1 MNRAALCLLLASL
14 TTACVHRQAYVAPA
28 PADAPPAAF
37 KEDADWKTA
46 QPSDVQIR
54 GQWWEVYDDP
64 QLNALEQQVEVSS
77 QTLKQA
83 QAQFEVARAAI
94 GINRAGLFPQVG
106 VNPSIVADNP
116 SDTRAQSSN
125 GRRFTDYLLPVDAS
139 YEADVWHRVRDSVQ
153 ASRASAQASAGD
165 VEAIRLSLHAELAN
179 NYFALRGL
187 DAEKAIL
194 DSAVTAFER
203 ALELT
208 QNRFRGGLASQADVA
223 QAETQL
229 ETTRAQSIEVMINR
243 ARLEHAIAA
252 LTGKSA
258 SGFSLAAAPL
268 DTLPPAV
275 PTGLPSELLERRPDI
290 ASAERR
296 VAAANADI
304 GVARAAYFP
313 RLLLN
318 ASGGFES
325 GSAAKWITS
334 MSHFWSLGPE
344 ALVTAFDGGR
354 RRAVSA
360 QSQAAYDAQ
369 VAAYRQT
376 VIVAVQEVED
386 NLAALRLLEREA
398 ETQDRAVQAAE
409 RFLTLATNR
418 YRGGVVTY
426 LEVIAAQ
433 SASLDN
439 QRTAVTLQARRLSSS
454 VLLIKALGGGWS
466 ASSLPALAGSGL
478 VAAPSVG
485 SPTSR

>member
-1 MNRAALCLLLASL
+1 MKRTAFGLVLIALTS
-14 TTACVHRQAYVAPA
+14 ACVHRPPYVPPVPAEAPSAAY
-28 PADAPPAAF
+28 

-54 GQWWEVYDDP
+54 GQWWEVYADP
-64 QLNALEQQVEVSS
+64 QLNGLEQQIEVSS
-77 QTLKQA
+77 ETLKQA
-83 QAQFEVARAAI
+83 QAQFKVARAAI
-94 GINRAGLFPQVG
+94 GINRSGLFPQVG
-106 VNPSIVADNP
+106 VNPSITSSDP
-116 SDTRAQSSN
+116 SATRAQSSN
-125 GRRFTDYLLPVDAS
+125 SRRVEDYLLPVDVS

-165 VEAIRLSLHAELAN
+165 LEAIRLALHAELAN

-187 DAEKAIL
+187 DAEKALL
-194 DSAVTAFER
+194 DDAVTAFER

-243 ARLEHAIAA
+243 AQLEHAIAA
-252 LTGKSA
+252 LIGKSA
-258 SGFSLAAAPL
+258 SEFSIAPAPL
-268 DTLPPAV
+268 DTLPPMV

-290 ASAERR
+290 AAAERR

-318 ASGGFES
+318 ASGGLES
-325 GSAAKWITS
+325 GSAAKWISS
-334 MSHFWSLGPE
+334 MSNFWSLGPT

-386 NLAALRLLEREA
+386 HLAGLRLLEREA

-433 SASLDN
+433 SAALDN

-466 ASSLPALAGSGL
+466 ATTLPDLSGAGSII
-478 VAAPSVG
+478 AAPA
-485 SPTSR
+485 R